1 VHLAAQPAG
10 AEFTRKELTT
20 PSSFPL
26 SEVPDV
32 DAKPPT
38 SLLSLPDELLER
50 IFTEYYLEERQ
61 AHVQQPRNP
70 ILIICKRVS
79 TLVERLWLQTIRFH
93 ASRKKTESFL
103 ANLINWH
110 PNKRAAV
117 RDLEIY
123 VHPDSTLL
131 VYAALAD
138 LPSLHSLCLRL
149 VGDNLQDFKGAPMD
163 SADSRSGLKRVFE
176 HCVNLRRLQVTSQSL
191 PLKVCPLPTTISD
204 IALDAGSFDAS
215 TADNLQQAGITKFEL
230 HFHREGDAIDL
241 ADLPWSLLRRLV
253 LVFHYD
259 DLEEISSCIRS
270 LAQQVRVLYRT
281 DMVRFRF

>member
-138 LPSLHSLCLRL
+138 LPSLILC
-149 VGDNLQDFKGAPMD
+149 VFASSVTTYKTSKG
-163 SADSRSGLKRVFE
+163 R
-176 HCVNLRRLQVTSQSL
+176 
-191 PLKVCPLPTTISD
+191 
-204 IALDAGSFDAS
+204 
-215 TADNLQQAGITKFEL
+215 
-230 HFHREGDAIDL
+230 
-241 ADLPWSLLRRLV
+241 PWTRQTRG
-253 LVFHYD
+253 
-259 DLEEISSCIRS
+259 
-270 LAQQVRVLYRT
+270 AA
-281 DMVRFRF
+281 